1 MNADW
6 WQLGVSALAQA
17 LRSGALE
24 PLQLLDIFLDRI
36 ARLDPA
42 LNTMVAMNVEG
53 ARAQAQAS
61 AARLQ
66 RGDPLSPLD
75 GIPITIKDNLLVRGF
90 PATWGCKG
98 YAHHNP
104 EHDELPV
111 ERLRAAG
118 AVIIG
123 KTNVPELALQ
133 GYTSNRLFGTT
144 RNPWD
149 ARLTPGGS
157 SGGAAAGVAAGLVP
171 AAIGT
176 DGGGSIRR
184 PACHTGLVGFKPSIG
199 RYARAYGFPELIS
212 DFEVIGTLTHSVEDT
227 KLLDAIMVGPSEL
240 DPRSYSPARQTK
252 LDTTRSRILY
262 VPRFADSPLDREVE
276 SATDSNVK
284 WLLEQG
290 HDVERGPIPFDRA
303 EVDEIWRV
311 MGCSAV
317 AHLLQHQGVSFESV
331 CGPFVIDRAREGRA
345 ITAADYVGTLAKISS
360 FRRQMDQ
367 LFKRYDLVFTP
378 SAAALP
384 WPAEESHP
392 PEIDGRPAGPRGH
405 AVYTGWVNV
414 CGHPAI
420 SLPLGF
426 SQWGL
431 PIGGQFVGAYG
442 SDDSVLAFA
451 QRFEAVRNQGR
462 IWPRFALAD

>member
-1 MNADW
+1 MNVNL
-6 WQLGVSALAQA
+6 WQLGVGALAQA

-90 PATWGCKG
+90 PATWGSKA
-98 YAHHNP
+98 YAHYSP

-157 SGGAAAGVAAGLVP
+157 SGGAAAGVAAGLAP

-184 PACHTGLVGFKPSIG
+184 PASHTGLVGFKPSIG
-199 RYARAYGFPELIS
+199 RYPRANGFPELLS

-227 KLLDAIMVGPSEL
+227 KLLHAILDGPSEL
-240 DPRSYSPARQTK
+240 DRRSHSPAPQTK
-252 LDTTRSRILY
+252 GDTTRSRILY
-262 VPRFADSPLDREVE
+262 VPRFDDSPLDREIE
-276 SATDSNVK
+276 SATDSTAQ
-284 WLLEQG
+284 WLLDQG
-290 HDVERGPIPFDRA
+290 HEVELGPIPFDRV
-303 EVDEIWRV
+303 EIDEIWRV
-311 MGCSAV
+311 IGCSAV
-317 AHLLQHQGVSFESV
+317 AHLLQHQGASFEAV
-331 CGPFVIDRAREGRA
+331 CAPFIINRAREGGAIRA
-345 ITAADYVGTLAKISS
+345 ANYVGTLANICS
-360 FRRQMDQ
+360 FRRQMDR
-367 LFKRYDLVFTP
+367 LFARYDLVFTP

-392 PEIDGRPAGPRGH
+392 PEIDGRAVGPRGH

-420 SLPLGF
+420 GLPLGF
-426 SQWGL
+426 SGSGL

-442 SDDSVLAFA
+442 SDDSLLAFA
-451 QRFEAVRNQGR
+451 QRFDAVRNQTK
-462 IWPRFALAD
+462 IWPHFALAG

>member
-1 MNADW
+1 MNANS
-6 WQLGVSALAQA
+6 WQLGVGALAQA
-17 LRSGALE
+17 LQSGALE
-24 PLQLLDIFLDRI
+24 PEQLLDVFLDRI

-61 AARLQ
+61 AARLR
-66 RGDPLSPLD
+66 RGEPLSPLD

-90 PATWGCKG
+90 PATWGSKG
-98 YAHHNP
+98 YADYSP

-111 ERLRAAG
+111 ERLRDAG

-144 RNPWD
+144 RNPWNT
-149 ARLTPGGS
+149 RLTPGGS

-171 AAIGT
+171 AAIGS

-184 PACHTGLVGFKPSIG
+184 PAGHTGLVGFKPSIG
-199 RYARAYGFPELIS
+199 RYARANGFPELLS

-227 KLLDAIMVGPSEL
+227 KLLDAILVGPSEL
-240 DPRSYSPARQTK
+240 DPRSHSSAPQAKR
-252 LDTTRSRILY
+252 DPTRLRILY
-262 VPRFADSPLDREVE
+262 VPRFGDSPVDREVE
-276 SATDSNVK
+276 STTDSYAE
-284 WLLEQG
+284 WLLDQG
-290 HDVERGPIPFDRA
+290 HEVERGPIPFDRA
-303 EVDEIWRV
+303 EIDEVWRV
-311 MGCSAV
+311 IGCSGV
-317 AHLLQHQGVSFESV
+317 AHLLQHQGPSFEAV
-331 CGPFVIDRAREGRA
+331 CGSFVIDRAREGRA
-345 ITAADYVGTLAKISS
+345 IMAIDYVGTLAKISS
-360 FRRQMDQ
+360 FRRQMGEF
-367 LFKRYDLVFTP
+367 FKRYDLVFTP

-384 WPAEESHP
+384 WPADESHP
-392 PEIDGRPAGPRGH
+392 PEIDRRPAGPRGH

-420 SLPLGF
+420 GLPLGF
-426 SQWGL
+426 SRSTL

-442 SDDSVLAFA
+442 CDDSVLAFA
-451 QRFEAVRNQGR
+451 QRFEAVRNQAR
-462 IWPRFALAD
+462 IWPRLSLGD

>member
-6 WQLGVSALAQA
+6 WQLGVGALAQA
-17 LRSGALE
+17 LRSRALE
-24 PLQLLDIFLDRI
+24 PAQLLDIFLDRI
-36 ARLDPA
+36 ARLDPT

-66 RGDPLSPLD
+66 RGEPLSPLD
-75 GIPITIKDNLLVRGF
+75 GIPISIKDNLLVRGV
-90 PATWGCKG
+90 PASWGSMG
-98 YAHHNP
+98 YAHYSP

-133 GYTSNRLFGTT
+133 GYTSNLLFGTT

-149 ARLTPGGS
+149 TRLTPGGS

-199 RYARAYGFPELIS
+199 RYARANGFPELLS
-212 DFEVIGTLTHSVEDT
+212 DFEVIGVLTHSVEDT
-227 KLLDAIMVGPSEL
+227 KLLDVILAGPSEL
-240 DPRSYSPARQTK
+240 DRRSRSLAPQIRR
-252 LDTTRSRILY
+252 DTTSLRILY
-262 VPRFADSPLDREVE
+262 VPRFGDSPVDREVE
-276 SATDSNVK
+276 SVTDSIAQ
-284 WLLEQG
+284 WLLDQG
-290 HDVERGPIPFDRA
+290 HEVERGPIPFDRA
-303 EVDEIWRV
+303 EIDEIWRV
-311 MGCSAV
+311 VGCSAL
-317 AHLLQHQGVSFESV
+317 AQLLQQRDASFEAV
-331 CGPFVIDRAREGRA
+331 CGPFVIERAREGRA

-360 FRRQMDQ
+360 FRRQMDR
-367 LFKRYDLVFTP
+367 LFERYALVFTP

-392 PEIDGRPAGPRGH
+392 PEIDGCPAGPRGH
-405 AVYTGWVNV
+405 AVYTSWVNV

-426 SQWGL
+426 SRSGL
-431 PIGGQFVGAYG
+431 PIGGQFVAAFC
-442 SDDSVLAFA
+442 SDDLVLGFA
-451 QRFEAVRNQGR
+451 QRFEAVRNQAR
-462 IWPRFALAD
+462 IWPRFALGD